1 MVCVLNLCANLFK
14 VRIPVFTIVCSSQ
27 RWSFHRL
34 YFSLY
39 ILKLAKQMLNFDL
52 FNPSIVA
59 SKSLSPPAVYHLY
72 SYKLISVDGPSE
84 EESVKG
90 ECAMYYAPLTSNKF
104 DLGL

>member
-1 MVCVLNLCANLFK
+1 
-14 VRIPVFTIVCSSQ
+14 
-27 RWSFHRL
+27 
-34 YFSLY
+34 
-39 ILKLAKQMLNFDL
+39 MLNFDL

-104 DLGL
+104 DLGLWQKDLGHMHETSSVMADTCTKM